1 MSTLYDAMATLG
13 IPTPPAKA
21 KPTSNG
27 FQRYGKNNR
36 FWLKQ
41 LDGVALFGDFSTGES
56 HHWFE
61 DDDKPLDA
69 EQVATRRAKMLAL
82 RKEMD
87 EEQQQQH
94 EQTAISALN
103 QWNGLAETGTS
114 PYLQRKQVDAFGVR
128 FDEDALAVP
137 MRDADGKLW
146 SLQTIKPDG
155 SKRFLYNGRKKGCF
169 HTIGEIGTKA
179 IIAEG
184 YSTGASAHLA
194 TGLPVAVAFDA
205 GNLEPVIEALKT
217 KYPVLEIIIAGDD
230 DRWKTPN
237 TGRAKAEAAAQ
248 KYGCNAVFPTFE
260 NTSTKPTD
268 FNDLQCLEGL
278 EVVKAQLL
286 AVPATE
292 TPHDDLALVVARL
305 AALPTLDYEKVRE
318 AEAER
323 LGVRVSALDKEVE
336 ATRKGVQSASGGIS
350 MFPTVE
356 LWPHPVDG
364 ALLLHELVK
373 TIRQFIICD
382 KETATATAL
391 WCAFTWVVDSVQV
404 APLAVIT
411 APEKRCG
418 KSQLLNLIGKLAC
431 KPLVASNI
439 SPSATFRVIEAY
451 HPTLL
456 IDEADTFFKD
466 NEELRGV
473 INSGHTRQSAYVIRN
488 VGDSHEPTQ
497 FSTWGAKAISGIGA
511 LSDTLMDRAIILTL
525 RRKLTGETVQRLR
538 HADAGLFEAL
548 ASKLARFADDNG
560 ARIALARPP
569 LPDALNDRAQD
580 NWEPLL
586 AIADCVG
593 GDWPKIARDAALIL
607 SGAEQESVSLSA
619 ELLADIREVFDCKR
633 VAHFS
638 SADLIKELCEDDEKS
653 WATYNRGQPIKPRQ
667 LAKRLAEYGI
677 ASKTI
682 RVSSYSTPKGYE
694 RSQFEDAFIR
704 YLSPATSATAQQ
716 ASTSVVYGVAD
727 SGERCETS
735 SQSATGKPALTL
747 DCGGVADII
756 LPTADSNMVE
766 VTI

>member
-1 MSTLYDAMATLG
+1 MAAVG

-27 FQRYGKNNR
+27 FLRWGKNNR
-36 FWLKQ
+36 YWLKQ
-41 LDGVALFGDFSTGES
+41 LDGVVLFGDFNTGES
-56 HHWFE
+56 HQWFE

-69 EQVATRRAKMLAL
+69 EQVAARRAKMLAL

-103 QWNGLAETGTS
+103 QWNGLAENGAS
-114 PYLQRKQVDAFGVR
+114 PYIVKKQVEAFCLR
-128 FDEDALAVP
+128 FDEDAVTVP
-137 MRDADGKLW
+137 MRDANGKLW
-146 SLQTIKPDG
+146 SLQTIKADG

-169 HTIGEIGTKA
+169 HTIGDIGTRV

-184 YSTGASAHLA
+184 YSTGASIYMAM
-194 TGLPVAVAFDA
+194 GIPVVVAFDA
-205 GNLEPVIEALKT
+205 GNLDTVIEALTT
-217 KYPVLEIIIAGDD
+217 KHHGLEIIIAGDD
-230 DRWKTPN
+230 DCWKTPN
-237 TGRAKAEAAAQ
+237 TGRVKAEAAAQ
-248 KYGCNAVFPTFE
+248 KYGCKVVFPTFK
-260 NTSTKPTD
+260 NNSTKPTD
-268 FNDLQCLEGL
+268 FNDLHCLEGL
-278 EVVKAQLL
+278 DVVKAQLL
-286 AVPATE
+286 AAPDPE
-292 TPHDDLALVVARL
+292 TTPDDLALVVARL

-336 ATRKGVQSASGGIS
+336 AVRKGKQSDSGGIT

-373 TIRQFIICD
+373 TIRQFIICN

-431 KPLVASNI
+431 RPLVASNI

-488 VGDSHEPTQ
+488 VGDNHEPTQ

-525 RRKLTGETVQRLR
+525 RRKLSGETVQRLR
-538 HADAGLFEAL
+538 HADAGLFETL

-560 ARIALARPP
+560 AKIALARPV

-593 GDWPKIARDAALIL
+593 GGWPKIARDAALIL

-619 ELLADIREVFDCKR
+619 ELLADIREVFDSKK
-633 VAHFS
+633 VSHFS

-694 RSQFEDAFIR
+694 LSQFEDAFTR
-704 YLSPATSATAQQ
+704 YLSPATSATAPQS
-716 ASTSVVYGVAD
+716 STSNAYGVAD
-727 SGERCETS
+727 SGERCETNW
-735 SQSATGKPALTL
+735 QSATEKPAFTL
-747 DCGGVADII
+747 DCGGVADIMP
-756 LPTADSNMVE
+756 PTADNKMVE
-766 VTI
+766 VTL

>member
-1 MSTLYDAMATLG
+1 M
-13 IPTPPAKA
+13 
-21 KPTSNG
+21 
-27 FQRYGKNNR
+27 
-36 FWLKQ
+36 
-41 LDGVALFGDFSTGES
+41 ALFGDFNTGES
-56 HHWFE
+56 HQWFE
-61 DDDKPLDA
+61 DDNKPLDV
-69 EQVATRRAKMLAL
+69 EQIATRRAKILAL

-103 QWNGLAETGTS
+103 QWNGLAETGS
-114 PYLQRKQVDAFGVR
+114 SLYLEKKQAGAFGVR
-128 FDEDALAVP
+128 FDGDSLVIP

-146 SLQTIKPDG
+146 SLQTIKADG
-155 SKRFLYNGRKKGCF
+155 SKRFLYNGRKKACF
-169 HTIGEIGTKA
+169 HIIGEIVTQA
-179 IIAEG
+179 VIAEG
-184 YSTGASAHLA
+184 YSTSASIHMA

-205 GNLEPVIEALKT
+205 GNLEPVVVALTAKH
-217 KYPVLEIIIAGDD
+217 PSLEIIIAGDD
-230 DRWKTPN
+230 DCWKTPN
-237 TGRAKAEAAAQ
+237 TGRVKAEAAAQ
-248 KYGCNAVFPTFE
+248 KYGCTVVFSKFK

-268 FNDLQCLEGL
+268 FNDLHCLEGL

-286 AVPATE
+286 SAPDAE
-292 TPHDDLALVVARL
+292 TSSDDLALMVARL

-323 LGVRVSALDKEVE
+323 FGVRVSVLDKEV
-336 ATRKGVQSASGGIS
+336 AAARKGKQSASGGIS

-356 LWPHPVDG
+356 PWPQPVEG
-364 ALLLHELVK
+364 AALLHEMVR
-373 TIRQFIICD
+373 TIRQFIICN

-391 WCAFTWVVDSVQV
+391 WCAFTWVVDYVQV

-418 KSQLLNLIGKLAC
+418 KSQLLNLIGKLASR
-431 KPLVASNI
+431 PLVAANI

-488 VGDSHEPTQ
+488 VGDNHEPTQ
-497 FSTWGAKAISGIGA
+497 FSTWGAKAISGIGV

-525 RRKLTGETVQRLR
+525 RRKLSGETVQRLR
-538 HADAGLFEAL
+538 HADAGLFEKL

-619 ELLADIREVFDCKR
+619 ELLADIQEVFDSKR
-633 VAHFS
+633 VAHIS
-638 SADLIKELCEDDEKS
+638 SANLIKELCDDDEKS

-682 RVSSYSTPKGYE
+682 RTSSYSTPKGYE
-694 RSQFEDAFIR
+694 RTQFEDAFTR
-704 YLSPATSATAQQ
+704 YLSLPTSATAQQ
-716 ASTSVVYGVAD
+716 ASTAAAYTVAD
-727 SGERCETS
+727 SVERCEKNGQYETE
-735 SQSATGKPALTL
+735 KPAASLN
-747 DCGGVADII
+747 CGGVADLI
-756 LPTADSNMVE
+756 PPAADDNMVE
-766 VTI
+766 E